1 MTVKDKKEIGGLTPL
16 MHAATLKSADEL
28 CRALRRLTEDLDVQ
42 DDSGWTALH
51 YAANAGLDEHISLL
65 LEAGAN
71 PHLPNKEDLTAA
83 DLAAKKGYVEIA
95 ALLETAKKDIPA
107 IRPEDLPA
115 RVAELEK
122 TVKALQRKLE
132 KLEEKS

>member
-1 MTVKDKKEIGGLTPL
+1 MEEEKGPGGLTRL

-28 CRALRRLTEDLDVQ
+28 HRGLRTLLEDIDEK
-42 DDSGWTALH
+42 DNSGWTALH
-51 YAANAGLDEHISLL
+51 YAANVGLSEHICLL

-71 PHLPNKEDLTAA
+71 PHVMNNDDLTAA
-83 DLAAKKGYVEIA
+83 DLAAKKGHVEIA
-95 ALLETAKKDIPA
+95 ALLETAKKDTPV

-122 TVKALQRKLE
+122 TVKALQRKIE
-132 KLEEKS
+132 RSEEG